1 MLINEAI
8 IWTILV
14 DILPHP
20 NPYPQNHCYYY
31 DQCFC
36 VHRHSVFIG
45 DKEINQ
51 NHSLQR
57 LKLIRGLPF
66 SAHHLNNLGWHLAWW
81 HHIHQYHHYLNHH
94 QNLCKDVVVIV
105 ISSPPLDFVVD
116 RYIVNTPWL
125 LAPCLTSTRCWW
137 WGGGMR
143 RDNIYVQPQKVLQE
157 RCAAIFLTKS

>member
-1 MLINEAI
+1 MKPSFEQFWLTSCLTQTLILKI
-8 IWTILV
+8 IVI
-14 DILPHP
+14 IMI
-20 NPYPQNHCYYY
+20 
-31 DQCFC
+31 
-36 VHRHSVFIG
+36 SVFVCIVTLCQFIG

-143 RDNIYVQPQKVLQE
+143 RDNIYTTTPKSFAGTVCGQF
-157 RCAAIFLTKS
+157 FLTKS